1 MRLFLKLFIQIAVV
15 LLWPVAAMSLPVSV
29 KSGEYRLPAPQL
41 EDRSGRENLAPI
53 FLLACLDALSQGR
66 ITEGRELCTQALKI
80 DSQLADAYKMRGYA
94 YLLERRFERARAD
107 FQVAVRLQPQDSASL
122 AGFGQSLSGL
132 GQFQAAVIQLE
143 KAVALSPTTA
153 PFWNGL
159 CWARAGTGR
168 NLKQALADCNRALAL
183 QPGALA
189 ALSSRGMTHLRMGQ
203 FKAAIADYDA
213 ALKTR
218 AGLPS
223 ALYGRGLARLN
234 LGRVVDGAADI
245 SDARRGDA
253 DIDDLFVTLG
263 IVPRSCAYSEGKA
276 VCLPGFPSLPKEQ
289 VGNYRLFGVS
299 LQMVPDEDM
308 MLAIEIGRLDVM
320 VDQIAR
326 LSRQPKLARDKRRD
340 RFFAADTLDQVSATA
355 MRFNKVLPWACKAHR
370 IGAKYCSPYRP
381 AGGNSSRRDHI
392 AAVDALFD
400 RVYPVWRAVCA
411 RDRRQCQ
418 LE

>member
-1 MRLFLKLFIQIAVV
+1 MRLFLKLFAPIAAV
-15 LLWPVAAMSLPVSV
+15 LLWPVAAVSLPVSV

-41 EDRSGRENLAPI
+41 EDRSGKENLAPI
-53 FLLACLDALSQGR
+53 FLLACLDALSQGK
-66 ITEGRELCTQALKI
+66 ITEGKELCTQALKI
-80 DSQLADAYKMRGYA
+80 DSLLADAYKMRGYA
-94 YLLERRFERARAD
+94 YLLEKRFERARAD

-132 GQFQAAVIQLE
+132 GQFQEAVVQLE
-143 KAVALSPTTA
+143 KAVALSPTIA

-159 CWARAGTGR
+159 CWARAGTGS
-168 NLKQALADCNRALAL
+168 NLKRALADCNRALAL
-183 QPGALA
+183 QPGAVA

-234 LGRVVDGAADI
+234 LGRVPDGAADI
-245 SDARRGDA
+245 SNARRGDA

-263 IVPRSCAYSEGKA
+263 IVPRSCAYSDGKA

-289 VGNYRLFGVS
+289 EGNYRLFGVS
-299 LQMVPDEDM
+299 LQMDPDQDM
-308 MLAIEIGRLDVM
+308 MLTIEIGRLDLM

-326 LSRQPKLARDKRRD
+326 LSHQPKLARGKGRTA
-340 RFFAADTLDQVSATA
+340 FLAADHFGQVSATA
-355 MRFNKVLPWACKAHR
+355 MRFNKVLPWACKAYR

-381 AGGNSSRRDHI
+381 AAGNSSRPDPV